1 MCGLVRSDREIL
13 DCSFRTKK
21 CTAER
26 DDVPIFIQEAY
37 NASFRVVNRCIRYFL
52 GVLFTTD
59 GIDASKL
66 PSLLGFLCLLL
77 CLSPLELI
85 NYTLRIVVQP
95 ILILICEV

>member
-13 DCSFRTKK
+13 GCSFRTKR

-66 PSLLGFLCLLL
+66 PSLLGLLL

-85 NYTLRIVVQP
+85 NYTLCIVVQP